1 MAELTVNQLIKI
13 IIGSLVFV
21 AVVAGVYM
29 IFKDKFMG
37 FFDSLSVDFFRSIL
51 RS

>member
-1 MAELTVNQLIKI
+1 MAELTINQLIKI

-29 IFKDKFMG
+29 IFKNKFMG
-37 FFDSLSVDFFRSIL
+37 FFDSLSVDVFRGIL
-51 RS
+51 NV